1 MLKVA
6 RYLHGKFWLAM
17 AWLVILFAI
26 LVTVARLG
34 LPRIDLAPYK
44 EQIEQIVE
52 AEANAQLSI
61 GSVQAELRGFRLVL
75 KFTDVSIR
83 TEDESQPLSHAR
95 EVHVGVELL
104 NTLLNGRLSL
114 GSAEV
119 VGTRLEVERH
129 ADGSFTVQG
138 FKAADGGKDS
148 GKVSEVLLS
157 QSRLRLFDSEIFLKG
172 AHPERP
178 PLRLSEVAVELLND
192 DGRHQLSV
200 KAKIGWEKK
209 ESIRVIASLR
219 ESEDNPLAL
228 TGRFYFK
235 GENLN
240 TANRLTEWLPQ
251 GYKVDRGVVQLELW
265 GYMKEGRLDQLH
277 GTSELTNFQITG
289 PGAEKPFQLDRL
301 ASELL
306 WKKQESGWQVD
317 LDSLVLVRAGQLWP
331 PGRLSLA
338 WQSGDESG
346 WMLRLGADY
355 LSLKELNDFIS
366 IIELPNPELGDAL
379 IGLAP
384 DGHLTRFGF
393 TLQQPPEDEPSW
405 HVKGVVARYRNQ
417 PWQSVPGLEGL
428 RLSFEGN
435 HVGGWLRLD
444 SSDFAVEFPELFREP
459 LRAKR
464 LAGDFSW
471 RFDTETGLHL
481 RSDRIEMHNQDV
493 QTLSRLDMQIPLS
506 GTDLFVDM
514 QSDFWNGDGSKKSG
528 YLPTGI
534 MPDALVKWLDRSVV
548 SGHVNSGSF
557 LLYGP
562 LKKFPFK
569 GQEGRF
575 EVWFGVEDLV
585 LDYMPGWPRIEEGL
599 GEASFVNNS
608 FEAVLTDG
616 LLFGNR
622 VRGGRANI
630 RQLRE
635 ASPVVI
641 SGEVEGPIS
650 DVVKLLGETPL
661 RNHFGDLVEA
671 VEVSGKSETKMSMA
685 IPLKKGG
692 ELKIDGRLKM
702 VDAAMKIKPARLD
715 VQKVNGELHFSEYQV
730 DANQIQA
737 QVMGQAVTVNVLPWV
752 TKQGRWTKIA
762 TRLDISR
769 KQIQALYPEW
779 WLPPGKGKAA
789 SDVTLAIAHD
799 KSDVPVRLY
808 AKSDLK
814 GMAVD
819 LPIPMNKSAAESKRM
834 DLQVDF
840 MRDQRTDLSLLYG
853 KEVHALVRLPAE
865 SDRSPKIGVGLFT
878 EPELPETYGGYKV
891 SGRIDRLDADP
902 WLQWIASN
910 SEGEGAPVSIDM
922 DIMANQMSVAGIE
935 CPNAHF
941 MAKNFADGYRIKL
954 DSDTV
959 QGMVQVPGDWQ
970 RLPLLGRFEK
980 IQLNLDKVASAVS
993 GDETVRKVPVD
1004 VDPKELPAMDLSVE
1018 ALYLNDLNM
1027 GRSHIRWKKE
1037 RDGIT
1042 ITDMTLLGDQFDLS
1056 GLGYWRLTD
1065 QGHVTSLNLQT
1076 KIASLGDLQQQLGL
1090 EAGIKEGPA
1099 EVKAELYWPTS
1110 PLDMGAEGLYGS
1122 IWLKVGKGQVT
1133 NVDPGVGRLIGLFSL
1148 NALGKR
1154 LALDFRDFFAEGFTF
1169 ENIEGNFTVHDGLA
1183 ETQDLQVN
1191 STSANIAFKG
1201 ATGLVDRTYDQEVV
1215 VTPHLSATLPIVGA
1229 LAVNPTVGVA
1239 LAVTQKLLGKQF
1251 DKIVQRTY
1259 EVSGSWDDPQFE
1271 QVGKQPESE
1280 EEVDMGID
1288 LPGRG

>member
-34 LPRIDLAPYK
+34 LPHIDLAPYK
-44 EQIEQIVE
+44 DQIEQVVE
-52 AEANAQLSI
+52 RGAKAQFTI
-61 GSVQAELRGFRLVL
+61 GKVQAELRGFRLVL
-75 KFTDVSIR
+75 KFTDVSLSS
-83 TEDESQPLSHAR
+83 EDESQPLSHAH
-95 EVHVGVELL
+95 EVRIGVELL
-104 NTLLNGRLSL
+104 NTLLTGRLTL
-114 GSAEV
+114 GSAAV
-119 VGTRLEVERH
+119 VGTRLEVEQH
-129 ADGSFTVQG
+129 ADGSISLQG
-138 FKAADGGKDS
+138 FKADAGEEDAGKL
-148 GKVSEVLLS
+148 SEVLLS
-157 QSRLRLFDSEIFLKG
+157 QSRLQLFDSEIFLKS
-172 AHPERP
+172 ARPNRP
-178 PLRLSEVAVELLND
+178 PLRLSQVAVELLNG
-192 DGRHQLSV
+192 DGRHQLSI
-200 KAKIGWEKK
+200 KAKVGWQER
-209 ESIRVIASLR
+209 ESIRVIADLH
-219 ESEDNPLAL
+219 ESEENPMAL

-240 TANRLTEWLPQ
+240 TANRLSEWLPE
-251 GYKVDRGVVQLELW
+251 GYSVDRGVVQLELW
-265 GYMKEGRLDQLH
+265 GYMKEGHLARLH
-277 GTSELTNFQITG
+277 GTSELTDFQIAG
-289 PGAEKPFQLDRL
+289 PGIETPFQLDRL

-306 WKKQESGWQVD
+306 WKKQASGWQVD
-317 LDSLVLVRAGQLWP
+317 LDSLVLVREGLLWP

-355 LSLKELNDFIS
+355 LSLKELNDFVS
-366 IIELPNPELGDAL
+366 IIELPIPELGDAL
-379 IGLAP
+379 RGLAP
-384 DGHLTRFGF
+384 DGHLTQFGF
-393 TLQQPPEDEPSW
+393 SLKQPPESEPSW

-417 PWQSVPGLEGL
+417 PWQSVPGMEGL
-428 RLSFEGN
+428 RLSFQGN
-435 HVGGWLRLD
+435 QAGGWLRLD
-444 SSDFAVEFPELFREP
+444 SSDFAVEFPKLFRAP
-459 LRAKR
+459 LKAKR

-471 RFDTETGLHL
+471 RFKTETGLHL
-481 RSDRIEMHNQDV
+481 NSDRIEMHNQDV

-506 GTDLFVDM
+506 GTDLFVDI
-514 QSDFWNGDGSKKSG
+514 QTDFWNGDGSKKSG

-534 MPDALVKWLDRSVV
+534 MPDALVKWLDKSVV

-557 LLYGP
+557 LLHGP
-562 LKKFPFK
+562 LNKFPFK

-608 FEAVLTDG
+608 FEALLTDG

-622 VRGGRANI
+622 VRKGRANI

-641 SGEVEGPIS
+641 SGVVDGPIS

-661 RNHFGDLVEA
+661 QKHFGPLVEA
-671 VEVSGKSETKMSMA
+671 VEVSGKSETRMSMA
-685 IPLKKGG
+685 IPLKKKDK
-692 ELKIDGRLKM
+692 LKIDGRMKM
-702 VDAAMKIKPARLD
+702 VDATMKVKPARLD
-715 VQKVNGELHFSEYQV
+715 VQQINGEFHFSEDQV
-730 DANQIQA
+730 DAKGIKA
-737 QVMGQAVTVNVLPWV
+737 RVMDQPVSVSVLPWV
-752 TKQGRWTKIA
+752 TEKGRWTRVT
-762 TRLDISR
+762 TRLDITR
-769 KQIQALYPEW
+769 KQIEALYPEW
-779 WLPPGKGKAA
+779 WLPPGKGKAT

-799 KSDVPVRLY
+799 QSDVPVRLY

-814 GMAVD
+814 GLAVD
-819 LPIPMNKSAAESKRM
+819 LPMPMKKPAAQAKRM
-834 DLQVDF
+834 DLQVNF
-840 MRDQRTDLSLLYG
+840 KRDQSTDLSLLYG
-853 KEVHALVRLPAE
+853 KEVHAIVRLPAE
-865 SDRSPKIGVGLFT
+865 SDRSPKIGVGLF
-878 EPELPETYGGYKV
+878 EQPELPEAYGGYKV
-891 SGRIDRLDADP
+891 TGRMDRLNADP

-910 SEGEGAPVSIDM
+910 SEGEGVPAPIDI
-922 DIMANQMSVAGIE
+922 DIMANRMSVADIE

-941 MAKNFADGYRIKL
+941 VAKNFADGYRIKL
-954 DSDTV
+954 ESDTV

-970 RLPLLGRFEK
+970 RLPMLGRFEK

-993 GDETVRKVPVD
+993 GDETVRNVQME
-1004 VDPKELPAMDLSVE
+1004 VDPKVLPAMDLSVD
-1018 ALYLNDLNM
+1018 ALYVNDLNL

-1056 GLGYWRLTD
+1056 GQGYWRLTE

-1076 KIASLGDLQQQLGL
+1076 KIASLGDLQRQLGL
-1090 EAGIKEGPA
+1090 ETGVKEAPA

-1133 NVDPGVGRLIGLFSL
+1133 DVDPGVGRLIGLFSL

-1169 ENIEGNFTVHDGLA
+1169 ENIEGNFTVHDGMA

-1191 STSANIAFKG
+1191 STSANIEFTG
-1201 ATGLVDRTYDQEVV
+1201 VTGLVDRTYDQQVV

-1229 LAVNPTVGVA
+1229 LAVNPAVGVA

-1251 DKIVQRTY
+1251 DKIAQRTY

-1271 QVGKQPESE
+1271 QVSNQPVSE

-1288 LPGRG
+1288 LPGR